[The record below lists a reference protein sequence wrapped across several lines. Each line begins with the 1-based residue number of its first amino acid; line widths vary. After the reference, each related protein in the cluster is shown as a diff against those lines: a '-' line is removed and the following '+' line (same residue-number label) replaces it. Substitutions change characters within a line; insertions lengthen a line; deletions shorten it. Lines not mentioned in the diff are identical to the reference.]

1 MDLEVIDIIFTYGK
15 FTALTPSSRNN
26 HKPHCLQ
33 KLYEIC
39 LYLLYVVGF
48 IASIYINYCVYQV
61 LTTVQIVLGIVCDL
75 NQFCYVFYILIVMMR
90 LRRSRWLRLI
100 KSLAAV
106 KSAPKKIPLKVIFVA
121 SQLVY
126 TCLASV
132 GIYGS
137 IEHANLDL
145 AGLNIG
151 EFYQNYAQFFYLV
164 FTSILL
170 ILLLSRYEHIS
181 ETLSQLIK
189 TRSQLHSK
197 QVVEVL
203 KKIKNSVFTLK
214 EGVEF
219 FNDIFGWSILFTIFS
234 CVSRTL
240 IYLDVIIK
248 HSEVLEG
255 QDALLFYYDFC
266 RIVISWFGV
275 LSTIFLCDS
284 ILKKCDEILAK
295 AYQLEGMMS
304 SYENEEILVFI
315 DVVQHNHPEFR
326 AARFFSIDRSTL
338 FSVLNS
344 LTTFLLVLIQFK
356 GM

>member
-1 MDLEVIDIIFTYGK
+1 MILWNEFYFHQDSNSWCFGLMDLEVIDIIFTYGK

-48 IASIYINYCVYQV
+48 IASIYNNSCVYQV

-126 TCLASV
+126 ICLASV
-132 GIYGS
+132 GIYAS
-137 IEHANLDL
+137 IDHANVTL

-151 EFYQNYAQFFYLV
+151 EFYQNYAQFFYVV

-170 ILLLSRYEHIS
+170 ILLLSRYEHVT

-219 FNDIFGWSILFTIFS
+219 FNDTFGWSILFTIFS

-240 IYLDVIIK
+240 IYLDVVIK
-248 HSEVLEG
+248 HSEVWEG
-255 QDALLFYYDFC
+255 QDALLFYYDFG
-266 RIVISWFGV
+266 RIVISWV
-275 LSTIFLCDS
+275 KEYTCPLCDVTY
-284 ILKKCDEILAK
+284 L
-295 AYQLEGMMS
+295 
-304 SYENEEILVFI
+304 
-315 DVVQHNHPEFR
+315 
-326 AARFFSIDRSTL
+326 
-338 FSVLNS
+338 
-344 LTTFLLVLIQFK
+344 
-356 GM
+356 